1 LEESIE
7 STIQERDLKKREEGE
22 MFEMNGIEACRSLEI
37 DLARK
42 SSSSYVDGST
52 IDEFAGKIS

>member
-7 STIQERDLKKREEGE
+7 STIQERDLEKREEGE

-42 SSSSYVDGST
+42 YSFSTNTSSSLNLGIYY
-52 IDEFAGKIS
+52 